1 MTACAPQQ
9 GDDPVI
15 HLSTPQHRRLDELG
29 LYLNL
34 PEPAIIC
41 TACGFALK
49 ADSDRV
55 SRHLGEKHGVSKSAR
70 WGLNSLIYS
79 LNLPDP
85 GELPPRPNR
94 SSPHL
99 HLALQEGL
107 ACKHCGLRSISN
119 KVMVDHVKKAHRSE
133 MGLAARYNRRIW
145 VRDHIDEKV
154 LFQSWGARDIQRS
167 WIVQRDRSQQVGQA
181 ADGPIPLEAA
191 PVPIQ
196 SFAEQLQ
203 LEERQH
209 IDQLPSCHQKPADS
223 STSTAS
229 LLTNWMRR
237 TGWERIFE
245 GHGGARKE
253 VLVLL
258 SELPT
263 STGHSLH
270 LGDHDGQALQSSADD
285 ERKLALM
292 VVALDRLFG
301 RCGDTVQHTDV
312 SLRRWLRSIIPGRPF
327 KAPFELVTRPSSER
341 AYRNE
346 YKRCLCFWL
355 RLWRLP
361 RATTK
366 LITRR
371 GFSRPQ

>member
-1 MTACAPQQ
+1 
-9 GDDPVI
+9 
-15 HLSTPQHRRLDELG
+15 
-29 LYLNL
+29 
-34 PEPAIIC
+34 
-41 TACGFALK
+41 
-49 ADSDRV
+49 
-55 SRHLGEKHGVSKSAR
+55 
-70 WGLNSLIYS
+70 
-79 LNLPDP
+79 
-85 GELPPRPNR
+85 
-94 SSPHL
+94 
-99 HLALQEGL
+99 
-107 ACKHCGLRSISN
+107 
-119 KVMVDHVKKAHRSE
+119 
-133 MGLAARYNRRIW
+133 
-145 VRDHIDEKV
+145 
-154 LFQSWGARDIQRS
+154 
-167 WIVQRDRSQQVGQA
+167 
-181 ADGPIPLEAA
+181 
-191 PVPIQ
+191 
-196 SFAEQLQ
+196 
-203 LEERQH
+203 
-209 IDQLPSCHQKPADS
+209 
-223 STSTAS
+223 
-229 LLTNWMRR
+229 MRR

-292 VVALDRLFG
+292 VVALDRLLD

-312 SLRRWLRSIIPGRPF
+312 SLRRWLRSIILGRSF

-355 RLWRLP
+355 RLWRHP

-371 GFSRPQ
+371 GFSRPQAMALTRLWDDQVWETEEPTMGCYATKYVGDEPTVCSRPAFFLQRASAAQSTSIFLLFCPKRERTINAPTLRPCVAPFGRRQLNLGVKSKRASTPCVTVGSNLGV